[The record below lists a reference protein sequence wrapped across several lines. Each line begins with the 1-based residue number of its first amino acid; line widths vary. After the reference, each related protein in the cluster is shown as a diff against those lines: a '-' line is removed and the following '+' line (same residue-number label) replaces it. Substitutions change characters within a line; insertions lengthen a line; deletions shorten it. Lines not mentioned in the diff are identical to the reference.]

1 MKARDVDTVMSI
13 IAVVFVAAVF
23 LLTARPVA
31 DIVAVGL
38 FIAAPTKFISIARM
52 LDIAKGK

>member
-13 IAVVFVAAVF
+13 IAVVFVVAVF
-23 LLTARPVA
+23 LFTQHPVL
-31 DIVAVGL
+31 DIVTVGV